1 MQVTEFNDVKVY
13 NLSAG
18 KSLPQF
24 LEEAQKRK
32 QSLRYNSEFRRRL
45 DLIQDFEFNIAST
58 RVRVSPDG
66 EFIAATGI
74 YPPEV
79 KLFEARELG
88 MKCSRGLNSEVVDF
102 LFLGDDWKKLAF
114 LCEDRSVEFHAQY
127 GRHHKLRV
135 PKAGRTLCYDAE
147 TCGLFV
153 GGSSAEVVRL
163 DLEGGTF
170 LSPLALQRLGEVN
183 ALAVNPTLPVLSCA
197 GNNGLVESYDLRESS
212 KPLRSLQV
220 VEALDGGLPE
230 DQVTCCAYSKSGMQF
245 AAGTSSGLIRVYD
258 VRSSRALCERDHMNG
273 FPIRSVTFHTRNLE
287 SAELL
292 VASADERAIKV
303 WSATSGA
310 IAASVESKHTINQV
324 EFVPGTGLFFAANDN
339 SRIGC
344 FFVPALGLAPKWCS
358 FLDSITEELE
368 ESTQK
373 AVFDDYKFVTADDL
387 EQLGA
392 KELVGS
398 KFLQPYMHGYFMD
411 QRLHQKL
418 KAAMDPF
425 AFEEYRKQ
433 RVRQKLDAKRTM
445 RTRVKTKVDVNP
457 RLHQQLQMAAE
468 EGAEEGV
475 SKKRKQAADK
485 ASRLLADKRF
495 EVLFAD
501 PDFAIEE
508 RGAAAEKPLEALSA
522 TLGSGKDSA
531 PTKKAKKT
539 KKK

>member
-1 MQVTEFNDVKVY
+1 MQVTQFNDVKVY

-24 LEEAQKRK
+24 VEEAQKKRR
-32 QSLRYNSEFRRRL
+32 SLRYNEEFRRRL
-45 DLIQDFEFNIAST
+45 DLIQDFEFGIAST

-66 EFIAATGI
+66 EFIAASGI

-79 KLFEARELG
+79 KIFEARELG
-88 MKCSRGLNSEVVDF
+88 LKCARGLDSEVVDF
-102 LFLGDDWKKLAF
+102 IFLSDDWKKLVY
-114 LCEDRSVEFHAQY
+114 LLEDRSVEFHAQY

-153 GGSSAEVVRL
+153 GGSSPEIVRL

-170 LSPLALQRLGEVN
+170 LAPLAMQGLEEVN
-183 ALAVNPTLPVLSCA
+183 ALAVNPALPVLSCA
-197 GNNGLVESYDLRESS
+197 GNNGLVESYDLRDGL

-220 VEALDGGLPE
+220 VEAQDNGRTDE
-230 DQVTCCAYSKSGMQF
+230 QVTCCAYSKSGMQF
-245 AAGTSSGLIRVYD
+245 AAGTSAGIIRVYD
-258 VRSSRALCERDHMNG
+258 VRSSKALSERDHMNG
-273 FPIRSVTFHTRNLE
+273 FAIRSVTFHTRSLE
-287 SAELL
+287 SSELL
-292 VASADERAIKV
+292 VASADSRAIKV
-303 WSATSGA
+303 WSANTGA
-310 IAASVESKHTINQV
+310 LTASVESKHTINQV
-324 EFVPGTGLFFAANDN
+324 EFVPGTGLFFAANDDA
-339 SRIGC
+339 RIGC

-358 FLDSITEELE
+358 FLDAITEELE

-392 KELVGS
+392 AELIGS
-398 KFLQPYMHGYFMD
+398 KFLQPYMHGYFMH

-445 RTRVKTKVDVNP
+445 RTRVRSKVDVNP
-457 RLHQQLQMAAE
+457 AFHQQLQMAAE
-468 EGAEEGV
+468 EGVVEGA
-475 SKKRKQAADK
+475 SKKRKDAAEK
-485 ASRLLADKRF
+485 AKRLLTDKRF
-495 EVLFAD
+495 EDLFAD
-501 PDFAIEE
+501 PDFAIQE
-508 RGAAAEKPLEALSA
+508 RGAAAEKLESLSS
-522 TLGSGKDSA
+522 TLGEGTA
-531 PTKKAKKT
+531 RKAKKP
-539 KKK
+539 KAK

>member
-1 MQVTEFNDVKVY
+1 MQVTTFNDTKVY

-24 LEEAQKRK
+24 LEEAQKK
-32 QSLRYNSEFRRRL
+32 NQGLRYNQDFRRRL

-58 RVRVSPDG
+58 RVKVSPDG

-88 MKCSRGLNSEVVDF
+88 MKCARGLNSEVVDF
-102 LFLGDDWKKLAF
+102 LFLSDDYKKLVF
-114 LCEDRSVEFHAQY
+114 LCEDRHVEFHAQY

-135 PKAGRTLCYDAE
+135 PKAGRTICYDAE

-163 DLEGGTF
+163 DLEGGAF
-170 LSPLALQRLGEVN
+170 LAPLALQKLEEVN
-183 ALAVNPTLPVLSCA
+183 ALAVNPALPVLSCA
-197 GNNGLVESYDLRESS
+197 GNNGLVESYDLRDGS

-220 VEALDGGLPE
+220 ANLESNGQTE
-230 DQVTCCAYSKSGMQF
+230 EQVTCCAYSKSGMQF

-258 VRSSRALCERDHMNG
+258 VRSSKALAERDHMNG
-273 FPIRSVTFHTRNLE
+273 FAIRSVSFHTRGLE
-287 SAELL
+287 SSELL
-292 VASADERAIKV
+292 VASADSRAIKV
-303 WSATSGA
+303 WGA
-310 IAASVESKHTINQV
+310 NTGALTASVESKHTINQV

-339 SRIGC
+339 ARIGC

-392 KELVGS
+392 KDLIGS
-398 KFLQPYMHGYFMD
+398 KFLEPYMHGYFMD

-445 RTRVKTKVDVNP
+445 RTRVKTKVTVNP
-457 RLHQQLQMAAE
+457 QFHQQLQSAAE
-468 EGAEEGV
+468 EGGTQGV
-475 SKKRKQAADK
+475 SKKRKEQADK
-485 ASRLLADKRF
+485 AHKLLADKRF
-495 EVLFAD
+495 QDLFAD
-501 PDFAIEE
+501 PDFAIEAKGASAE
-508 RGAAAEKPLEALSA
+508 RLEPLPSSLGGAPAGKP
-522 TLGSGKDSA
+522 
-531 PTKKAKKT
+531 KKPKRK
-539 KKK
+539 

>member
-24 LEEAQKRK
+24 FQDAQKKK
-32 QSLRYNSEFRRRL
+32 QSLRYNEDFRRRL
-45 DLIQDFEFNIAST
+45 DLIQDFEFNTASA

-79 KLFEARELG
+79 KIYEARELG

-102 LFLGDDWKKLAF
+102 LFLGDDYKKLVF

-153 GGSSAEVVRL
+153 GGSSSEVVRL
-163 DLEGGTF
+163 DLEGGSF
-170 LSPLALQRLGEVN
+170 LSPLAMQRLEEVN
-183 ALAVNPTLPVLSCA
+183 ALSVNPVLPILSCA
-197 GNNGLVESYDLRESS
+197 GNNGIVESYDLREGS

-220 VEALDGGLPE
+220 VMAQDGGLTE
-230 DQVTCCAYSKSGMQF
+230 EQVTCCAYSKSGMQF
-245 AAGTSSGLIRVYD
+245 AAGTSGGLIRVYD

-273 FPIRSVTFHTRNLE
+273 FGIRSVSFHTRGLE
-287 SAELL
+287 SSELL
-292 VASADERAIKV
+292 VASADSRAIKV
-303 WSATSGA
+303 WSASSGA
-310 IAASVESKHTINQV
+310 LTASVESKHTINQV

-339 SRIGC
+339 ARIGC

-358 FLDSITEELE
+358 FLDGITEELE

-392 KELVGS
+392 KELIGS

-425 AFEEYRKQ
+425 AFDEYRKQ
-433 RVRQKLDAKRTM
+433 RVKQKLESKRTM
-445 RTRVKTKVDVNP
+445 RTRVKSKVDVNP
-457 RLHQQLQMAAE
+457 QLHKQLQIAAE
-468 EGAEEGV
+468 DGTTEGA
-475 SKKRKQAADK
+475 SKKRKQAAEK
-485 ASRLLADKRF
+485 ASKLLADKRF

-508 RGAAAEKPLEALSA
+508 KGARAEKPLEALSE
-522 TLGSGKDSA
+522 TLGSG
-531 PTKKAKKT
+531 TAKKT
-539 KKK
+539 KKTKRK